1 MTTAD
6 LLRAIQH
13 RTALCR
19 ELWITPVTLYRCVG
33 PQGQVREQG
42 EKIRS
47 SPLNRSAWTVIPLGT
62 FWKQA
67 VHNRLG
73 PRPCVANDRLR
84 HTLIDK
90 SRLS

>member
-19 ELWITPVTLYRCVG
+19 ELWITPVTLYRCVW

-62 FWKQA
+62 FWKQ
-67 VHNRLG
+67 RLTTASALARVSQTTG
-73 PRPCVANDRLR
+73 YDTC
-84 HTLIDK
+84 
-90 SRLS
+90 